1 MVSCKAR
8 TEAVR
13 TQRTAVKDSDEAYDE
28 GPDVDEGKGESD
40 VVYSWEASN
49 LLKDVKAMPF
59 NNHFYRVD

>member
-13 TQRTAVKDSDEAYDE
+13 TQRTAVKDSDEAYD
-28 GPDVDEGKGESD
+28 GWPDVNQGKSESD

-49 LLKDVKAMPF
+49 LLKDVKTMPF
-59 NNHFYRVD
+59 NNHFYRAD